1 MKKSIF
7 RVLSSTALATVLI
20 VPTAL
25 ASELG
30 NYSDSSEVK
39 TIQQLQERY
48 NLESTKDIPKGAVPP
63 RFNTVQEANTYLSGA
78 ITPAATQVVTK
89 TGSFKSTTASKLQVT
104 LGYETVNGRINL
116 LTVSSQAVGD
126 GAFSFK
132 QSSYSTQ
139 RLDGGRSMGVTVN
152 GVLTK
157 TVVVNGQIKK
167 TTYNESVYVEI

>member
-48 NLESTKDIPKGAVPP
+48 NLESTKDILMV
-63 RFNTVQEANTYLSGA
+63 F
-78 ITPAATQVVTK
+78 
-89 TGSFKSTTASKLQVT
+89 
-104 LGYETVNGRINL
+104 
-116 LTVSSQAVGD
+116 
-126 GAFSFK
+126 
-132 QSSYSTQ
+132 
-139 RLDGGRSMGVTVN
+139 
-152 GVLTK
+152 
-157 TVVVNGQIKK
+157 
-167 TTYNESVYVEI
+167 